1 MMADFVTPRHSA
13 VMERLRRRIEL
24 FRQHHNNCETRYDGA
39 TPERLELD
47 RQHTISLHQ
56 RLLQNKAKRASKH
69 RQPPPSAEQD
79 APRAPGIGAEGGGTA
94 AEQSR
99 NTTRQVLH
107 DVVKRKLEGGGSPLS
122 NGVCDGVPANKKA
135 CLENGAGPEAKP
147 GLTDR
152 AANGPRRAEPPD
164 PEPDFHQKE
173 MKQEPED
180 ILPIMPPSVAGG
192 NGLFL
197 DLNLNE
203 QEWKEL
209 MEELNC
215 SVPIEDIQD
224 ILNYSF
230 EDRKDPPGGPGA
242 APAPPAA
249 GPAPPPPDLSSVKA
263 EFSPAP
269 AAFEPDSRTGS
280 PRLRAGSAGAL
291 PLPAGSPAASGSAP
305 SPAPPPRPLQ
315 LLPPQ
320 KDLSPAQQLQQL
332 AAQQR
337 AQHIQGKMHKPPPG
351 AKFHGQGPHGAPAWT
366 QMANSSQS
374 PALYPSDFAPAAQ
387 KQLLLPAP
395 PAKGSPKAGAGGYLL
410 PHLSPGPP
418 LSHPAPQ
425 SPATV
430 LNYKNTIPLS
440 HYEAGP
446 GGPGPP
452 RAPSGQGQDKAAL
465 LSLLRQQKQSSMSFR
480 PHLTHPQDQNFS
492 APPHVS
498 GPANSM
504 TSGPGNNAMAAAGLG
519 PSAMAGNHGN
529 TAFLRDPMAAL
540 KQQQFLQ
547 RQLLAEQ
554 EKQRQDQQLQR
565 HLTRPPPQYQ
575 DQAGP
580 AAGQNPFPQ
589 QNVAPF
595 TGSSQSISNMG
606 SMGSPAPGARM
617 FPQNQGMM
625 GMSMAQGAGPG
636 GSVAA
641 PPAASQADISLPS
654 CGGGGAGVDSLYG
667 GMTLHP
673 GQQRQPL
680 GPMGAPYR
688 QLPQQQLLKPPG
700 AVMLKQ
706 QQLAATRMQAG
717 GMGGAMAGATW
728 QQQPAGAAALHANAF
743 AANAFHMQQPRIPKM
758 AAGSSSFGGRAVPGL
773 NQQMMQ
779 TNMAAQQRAPPA
791 AQTQHQPANQSGPV
805 LPDLAA
811 YGAPQAGGRQALPCN
826 QGYQVSRGGGQ
837 QQQQLSF
844 GYNAAAGSFA
854 AESDL
859 VDSLLKGQSTQEWM
873 ADLDELLAGHT

>member
-1 MMADFVTPRHSA
+1 MADFVTPRHSA

-39 TPERLELD
+39 APERLELD

-69 RQPPPSAEQD
+69 RQPQPTAEQD
-79 APRAPGIGAEGGGTA
+79 APRAPGVGVEGSGTA

-122 NGVCDGVPANKKA
+122 NGVCDGLPANKKA
-135 CLENGAGPEAKP
+135 CLENGTGPDAKP

-152 AANGPRRAEPPD
+152 TANGPRRAEPPD

-215 SVPIEDIQD
+215 S
-224 ILNYSF
+224 
-230 EDRKDPPGGPGA
+230 
-242 APAPPAA
+242 
-249 GPAPPPPDLSSVKA
+249 
-263 EFSPAP
+263 
-269 AAFEPDSRTGS
+269 
-280 PRLRAGSAGAL
+280 
-291 PLPAGSPAASGSAP
+291 
-305 SPAPPPRPLQ
+305 
-315 LLPPQ
+315 
-320 KDLSPAQQLQQL
+320 
-332 AAQQR
+332 
-337 AQHIQGKMHKPPPG
+337 
-351 AKFHGQGPHGAPAWT
+351 
-366 QMANSSQS
+366 
-374 PALYPSDFAPAAQ
+374 
-387 KQLLLPAP
+387 
-395 PAKGSPKAGAGGYLL
+395 
-410 PHLSPGPP
+410 
-418 LSHPAPQ
+418 

-492 APPHVS
+492 ASPHVS
-498 GPANSM
+498 GPAM
-504 TSGPGNNAMAAAGLG
+504 TSGPGNNAMAAAVQG
-519 PSAMAGNHGN
+519 PNAMAGNHGN
-529 TAFLRDPMAAL
+529 AAFLRDPMAAL
-540 KQQQFLQ
+540 KQQQFMQ

-580 AAGQNPFPQ
+580 AAGQNPFSQ

-595 TGSSQSISNMG
+595 TGSSQPISNMG

-617 FPQNQGMM
+617 FAQNQGMM

-641 PPAASQADISLPS
+641 PPAANQADISLPS
-654 CGGGGAGVDSLYG
+654 CGGGGAS
-667 GMTLHP
+667 
-673 GQQRQPL
+673 
-680 GPMGAPYR
+680 
-688 QLPQQQLLKPPG
+688 
-700 AVMLKQ
+700 
-706 QQLAATRMQAG
+706 
-717 GMGGAMAGATW
+717 
-728 QQQPAGAAALHANAF
+728 
-743 AANAFHMQQPRIPKM
+743 QPRIPKM
-758 AAGSSSFGGRAVPGL
+758 ASGSFGGRGVPGL

-779 TNMAAQQRAPPA
+779 NNMAAQQRAPLA

-811 YGAPQAGGRQALPCN
+811 YGAPQSSGRQALPCN

-854 AESDL
+854 AESEL